1 MQTVFSSVNGRAF
14 LLGLFFAF
22 CAFTPLFASDGRLHL
37 LHADK
42 SFGKLVDGEV
52 VRFLSGNVQAYQ
64 DTIKMF
70 CDESIF
76 YETQNRAEFYGNV
89 LIDDSH
95 HRLWANKIIY
105 YSDSR
110 TADCRENVR
119 ISGAK
124 DSLYAE
130 KFVYQFK
137 SGDAEA
143 EINLYIWDK
152 ESNAKIWGDRGKYN
166 SEWRESHINGHAVFH
181 HQETAQSD
189 TLIIMSENMAYYGDA
204 PKRAV
209 ALKNVKIFKGGVR
222 AVCDSATYFVSED
235 LVTLRLNPMA
245 WQGDSEMLGKDI
257 DFTLD
262 SLKIDEIF
270 LHEDAKIST
279 LADSIENKYNILRGK
294 SIQIS
299 MNEGL
304 PQRVVARR
312 NAISIYRIEENQVKQ
327 GTNSASA
334 DSIIVYFQ
342 EGQVDS
348 IQIIGGTE
356 GIFYPADWGGEIKS
370 EY

>member
-1 MQTVFSSVNGRAF
+1 MQTAFCSAHDRAF
-14 LLGLFFAF
+14 LLGLFFMISAL
-22 CAFTPLFASDGRLHL
+22 APLRAADGRLHL
-37 LHADK
+37 IHADK
-42 SFGKLVDGEV
+42 SFGKMVDGEV
-52 VRFLSGNVQAYQ
+52 VRYLSGNVEAYQ
-64 DTIKMF
+64 DTIQMF

-110 TADCRENVR
+110 IADCRENVR

-143 EINLYIWDK
+143 EKNLFLWDK
-152 ESNAKIWGDRGKYN
+152 ESNARIWGDRGKYN

-181 HQETAQSD
+181 HQETDQSD
-189 TLIIMSENMAYYGDA
+189 TLIITSENMAYFGNE

-209 ALKNVKIFKGGVR
+209 ALKDVKIFKGGVR
-222 AVCDSATYFVSED
+222 AVCDSATFFVSED
-235 LVTLRLNPMA
+235 LVTLRLNPIA
-245 WQGDSEMLGKDI
+245 WQGDSEMLGKEI

-279 LADSIENKYNILRGK
+279 LADTVEKKYNILRGK

-299 MNEGL
+299 MDEGL

-312 NAISIYRIEENQVKQ
+312 NAISIYRIEEDHVKQ
-327 GTNSASA
+327 GTNSASS

-342 EGQVDS
+342 AGQVDS
-348 IQIIGGTE
+348 IRIIGGTE